1 VTERNSGREVTVY
14 NLDPVYRGRFDVLW
28 DNLSELDTV
37 YKGVDLRINKRLSDR
52 WMLSGSASFGRNE
65 GDTFPTSDLN
75 NPNFQHRIGAVG
87 MDLPWVLK
95 ASGIYEAPYGI
106 MVAGNIQSYAGSPES
121 TSVQVSSNTVALT
134 QVNQSIQVEPRGET
148 RTPALTLVDLNF
160 RKIFRTRER
169 TVEPLFEVHNLMN
182 VATVQSRN
190 TVLGPAY
197 GRAANISRGRMLKFG
212 VNVKF

>member
-1 VTERNSGREVTVY
+1 
-14 NLDPVYRGRFDVLW
+14 
-28 DNLSELDTV
+28 
-37 YKGVDLRINKRLSDR
+37 
-52 WMLSGSASFGRNE
+52 
-65 GDTFPTSDLN
+65 
-75 NPNFQHRIGAVG
+75 

-106 MVAGNIQSYAGSPES
+106 MVAGNIKSYAGSPES